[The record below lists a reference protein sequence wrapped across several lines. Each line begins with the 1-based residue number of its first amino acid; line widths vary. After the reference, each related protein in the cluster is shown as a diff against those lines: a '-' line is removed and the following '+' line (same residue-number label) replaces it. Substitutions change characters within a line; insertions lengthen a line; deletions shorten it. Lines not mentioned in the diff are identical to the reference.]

1 MAAFG
6 KNSGGDLCPCGS
18 KTPYDGCCGPLHRGE
33 SVAQSAEQLMRSR
46 YAAYARRLDG
56 YLFATWHPSTR
67 PASLD
72 LDPAML
78 WQRLDLVEVVGGGAE
93 EAEGEVEFRAHY
105 RHHGVSGELHERSR
119 FVRRGGRW
127 LYLDGHLA

>member
-1 MAAFG
+1 MGAFG
-6 KNSGGDLCPCGS
+6 QGSGADSCPCGS
-18 KTPYDGCCGPLHRGE
+18 TTVYDACCGPLHRGE

-46 YAAYARRLDG
+46 YAAYARGLDG
-56 YLFATWHPSTR
+56 YLLATWHPSTR

-72 LDPAML
+72 LDPAVV

-93 EAEGEVEFRAHY
+93 EAEGEVDFRAHY
-105 RHHGVSGELHERSR
+105 RHHGATGELHERSR

-127 LYLDGHLA
+127 LYLDGRLG